1 MTALVI
7 RNLPLLCRL
16 LHCPSGGGSD
26 DSLAEAYQVLR
37 TLSGKRR
44 ISQLCFASCGCCKL
58 SHQSDGHSPRKL
70 LANISCYFLVQ
81 HADRLSSY
89 RSP

>member
-1 MTALVI
+1 MTALAI

-58 SHQSDGHSPRKL
+58 SHPLPAILHGNSWQIFPV
-70 LANISCYFLVQ
+70 IF
-81 HADRLSSY
+81 
-89 RSP
+89 